1 MQLDVVNSENKKVG
15 SVDVSDDVFGGRVN
29 ADLIWE
35 SVVRANAAD
44 RRGTHMTKNRALV
57 SGSGKKPWRQKGT
70 GRARVGEIRNPL
82 WRHGGTV
89 FGPQPRSYDY
99 ALPKK
104 VERGALRAAL
114 AQKMK
119 DGALVVVDALSAGE
133 VKTKAAAEMLKR
145 LGIDGKAVLIDTAV
159 DEKLAKSLRNIEGV
173 EFVASARVNAR
184 SVMTA
189 SKIVAT
195 RGAIEKLQEVLARLG
210 AEHGGRQLDLPDR
223 LAAAVHDRDLGRVA
237 ATLRGLRLLLGHG

>member
-1 MQLDVVNSENKKVG
+1 MQFDVVNSENKKVG

-104 VERGALRAAL
+104 VGRGALRAAL
-114 AQKMK
+114 AEKLQQN
-119 DGALVVVDALSAGE
+119 AVVVVEALATSAA
-133 VKTKAAAEMLKR
+133 KTKAAVE
-145 LGIDGKAVLIDTAV
+145 IDR
-159 DEKLAKSLRNIEGV
+159 KSV
-173 EFVASARVNAR
+173 V
-184 SVMTA
+184 
-189 SKIVAT
+189 
-195 RGAIEKLQEVLARLG
+195 
-210 AEHGGRQLDLPDR
+210 
-223 LAAAVHDRDLGRVA
+223 
-237 ATLRGLRLLLGHG
+237 